1 MTIQEITETEWLERG
16 GLAATEPVAMPAR
29 EALFF
34 YTSMCGTCKL
44 AEKMLEI
51 SIAAGPV
58 ISISKLNINFSP
70 LLRDLWKIS
79 SVPCLIV
86 LENGKPVQVEYAMR
100 SVVDLY
106 QWLRV
111 G

>member
-1 MTIQEITETEWLERG
+1 
-16 GLAATEPVAMPAR
+16 MPSR

-51 SIAAGPV
+51 SIATGPV

-70 LLRDLWKIS
+70 VLLDVWKIS

-86 LENGKPVQVEYAMR
+86 LENGNPVQVEYAMR

-106 QWLRV
+106 QWLRI